1 MCLPSL
7 FPPNSPAP
15 FSSLPV
21 VFSVWLPFAKPFPPA
36 SAAYHASQEFKI
48 SLLLAGLQLV
58 FICHYFCKAIIK
70 IICQTLGEICAVNRM
85 EITQL
90 GSVPT
95 EPPSQG
101 KREVSQWEAE
111 NLSYFT
117 CSPSAY
123 FQRAL
128 PCIASSHVSFWYSHF
143 PPHILFYLHIKA
155 VCGASS
161 FWAVI
166 TVAGELTPQAS
177 ICCFDHGF

>member
-1 MCLPSL
+1 MNRAVWLHQPCSCSPASYPALFSSLPEAMCLPSL

-128 PCIASSHVSFWYSHF
+128 PCIASSHVSF
-143 PPHILFYLHIKA
+143 
-155 VCGASS
+155 
-161 FWAVI
+161 
-166 TVAGELTPQAS
+166 
-177 ICCFDHGF
+177 